1 MSPFGFFQAFR
12 CLWSGEPSLAITPS
26 WYGDHH
32 LSLYVS
38 LIFFL
43 LSVYS
48 IKNDLSYP
56 GKTLGEEIPKPRIKK
71 VVSSAFW
78 FLLVLF
84 IQLEYYFV
92 NLILSITFILFY
104 LRNTLLI
111 NQSLNLTTLPVFRLQ

>member
-38 LIFFL
+38 LTS
-43 LSVYS
+43 LSK
-48 IKNDLSYP
+48 KNDLSYP